1 MNATKDPLNGR
12 FSPSQAAYGVTEIH
26 LPNNRIGY
34 RVGSSG
40 RIYANREHAVNHAL
54 CRRPK
59 TVTSKSKVRFDSARP
74 AKATKSRLEA
84 FGQGLEPEA
93 TQEAGEAQVSPQA
106 TTDAPESPVCETCS
120 AEPIAA
126 TSAAKPRSPED
137 RHRRVQE
144 KINRRESAVR
154 EAHRRAFT
162 PQGTP
167 EERKTA
173 WPLFRKWD
181 RRREW
186 AQRAYHKAI
195 RRERPFRD
203 IRGDWTGD

>member
-1 MNATKDPLNGR
+1 MNATKDPLTGR
-12 FSPSQAAYGVTEIH
+12 FSPSQANYGVTEIL
-26 LPNNRIGY
+26 LPNGRVGY

-40 RIYANREHAVNHAL
+40 RIYANRQHAVNHAL

-59 TVTSKSKVRFDSARP
+59 TVASKSKVRFDSAKV
-74 AKATKSRLEA
+74 AKASKTRLET
-84 FGQGLEPEA
+84 FGRGLESEA

-106 TTDAPESPVCETCS
+106 TESPVCS
-120 AEPIAA
+120 GEP
-126 TSAAKPRSPED
+126 KPRSPED

-167 EERKTA
+167 EERRIA
-173 WPLFRKWD
+173 WPLFRRWD

-186 AQRAYHKAI
+186 ARRAYHKAI
-195 RRERPFRD
+195 RRERPFQD

>member
-1 MNATKDPLNGR
+1 MNTTKDPLTGQFADQDAR
-12 FSPSQAAYGVTEIH
+12 YGVTLVH

-40 RIYANREHAVNHAL
+40 RIYANRQHAVNHAL

-74 AKATKSRLEA
+74 QKATKSRLAA
-84 FGQGLEPEA
+84 FGRGLEPEA
-93 TQEAGEAQVSPQA
+93 TQEPGEAQTSPQA
-106 TTDAPESPVCETCS
+106 TTEAPESPVCETCS
-120 AEPIAA
+120 AEPRSL
-126 TSAAKPRSPED
+126 SAAKPRSPED

-144 KINRRESAVR
+144 KINRREAAVR

-167 EERKTA
+167 EERRIA
-173 WPLFRKWD
+173 WPLFRRWD

-186 AQRAYHKAI
+186 ARRAYHKAI